1 MASMPMLEILF
12 AKLTF
17 FLLLYDRLIGL
28 YDYIV
33 HADIV
38 CACALLLKY

>member
-1 MASMPMLEILF
+1 
-12 AKLTF
+12 
-17 FLLLYDRLIGL
+17 LYDRLIGL